1 MIAWQSITKLLG
13 IHIYVQKFSFRHNQ
27 PVQLT
32 SITDVAR
39 SQPVTWTLS
48 DVTADVLSLS
58 CTCTGV
64 AQGLGGKKRGAVGGG
79 GCRGGWGTKWGPIGQ
94 KRGKGGRVA
103 LTYLCRV
110 LHATP
115 ISGVVGTN
123 PLCACHT
130 GWIEATRYVDL
141 VRVLHGDVCGNL

>member
-1 MIAWQSITKLLG
+1 MPWRMGHQ
-13 IHIYVQKFSFRHNQ
+13 
-27 PVQLT
+27 
-32 SITDVAR
+32 
-39 SQPVTWTLS
+39 
-48 DVTADVLSLS
+48 
-58 CTCTGV
+58 
-64 AQGLGGKKRGAVGGG
+64 VGPDRTEEGE
-79 GCRGGWGTKWGPIGQ
+79 
-94 KRGKGGRVA
+94 GGRVA